1 MRQYSQPLQHG
12 SQAPGEYRTTFIEVS
27 TPIKSATMKT
37 SKKVTRLVLAISI
50 SILFSYCSKDDPGPE
65 GTDNTDGNNIEKTL
79 NVDVDLPTDKGEVG
93 FVIDTREIFRK
104 GYFPDEAVVEFQEY
118 PEFNT
123 TLEINAITNFA
134 ILRIPNEDLTTEQ
147 KDAMNEGVAV
157 EISIFDAGQELL
169 ATYQGNNQI
178 LNDSNT
184 ELKIETTLPHIIPE
198 LKLKAGVGYLLQPEG
213 VQGVIGS
220 IASDAYSYQNFII
233 DNSVQPF
240 YFIPVSGEED
250 TFTIHHPGY
259 AEGSDMYLG
268 SEGWLTLGGGAV
280 DLPADGPQK
289 FKLKQE
295 ADGWINLQ
303 DANNPGNFLFLTSYN
318 SLEFRDE
325 LPYQRF
331 RLISDE
337 ISWHASDQG
346 VQYSDPVM
354 PPTELDFAYEA
365 TIRNCTSGILT
376 ETVGNSQSRTSTSTV
391 ETSESL
397 QLFTSEEVSFSAT
410 VGMEVGG
417 ELYGATGS
425 VEATLSGKLSTSATS
440 TTENKLSDTNG
451 ETSEVSR
458 SRELQIQP
466 YSGVEVYD
474 AIRIVN
480 NVRIPFTQLIRIS
493 GTYKNSG
500 ISLTGAEIVSQ
511 LLFNLSSGIPSAIGA
526 DYVDVSI
533 RGSAVI
539 DQMFEVETGAN
550 QINDACN

>member
-1 MRQYSQPLQHG
+1 
-12 SQAPGEYRTTFIEVS
+12 
-27 TPIKSATMKT
+27 MKT
-37 SKKVTRLVLAISI
+37 SKKALQFVLFTTISL
-50 SILFSYCSKDDPGPE
+50 LFSFCSKDDPGPE
-65 GTDNTDGNNIEKTL
+65 GTDNTDGNNIEKTPSV
-79 NVDVDLPTDKGEVG
+79 NVDLPTDEGEIG

-104 GYFPDEAVVEFQEY
+104 GYFATEAVVEFQDY
-118 PEFNT
+118 QEFNT
-123 TLEINAITNFA
+123 NLEINPITNFA
-134 ILRIPNEDLTTEQ
+134 ILRIPNEDLTTDQ
-147 KDAMNEGVAV
+147 KNAMNQGVAV
-157 EISIFDAGQELL
+157 EIGIFDAGQELL
-169 ATYQGNNQI
+169 ASYQGSNQI

-184 ELKIETTLPHIIPE
+184 ELKMETTLTPIIPE
-198 LKLKAGVGYLLQPEG
+198 LKLKPGVGYLLQPEG
-213 VQGVIGS
+213 ITGVIGS
-220 IASDAYSYQNFII
+220 IASDAYSYQDFII
-233 DNSVQPF
+233 DASVQPF
-240 YFIPVSGEED
+240 YFIPVAGEED
-250 TFTIHHPGY
+250 TFTIQHPGY

-268 SEGWLTLGGGAV
+268 SEGWIALGGGGV
-280 DLPADGPQK
+280 DLPVDGPQK
-289 FKLKQE
+289 FKLEQE
-295 ADGWINLQ
+295 VDGWINVQ
-303 DANNPGNFLFLTSYN
+303 DANNPGSYLFLTSYN
-318 SLEFRDE
+318 ALEFRDE
-325 LPYQRF
+325 IPYQRF

-337 ISWHASDQG
+337 ITWIASDQG
-346 VQYSDPVM
+346 VQYSEPVM

-417 ELYGATGS
+417 EVYGATGS
-425 VEATLSGKLSTSATS
+425 VEATLSGTLSTSATS
-440 TTENKLSDTNG
+440 TTENKFSDTNG
-451 ETSEVSR
+451 KTSEVSR
-458 SRELQIQP
+458 TRELEIQP
-466 YSGVEVYD
+466 FSGVEVYD

-480 NVRIPFTQLIRIS
+480 NVRIPFTQVIRIS

-500 ISLTGAEIVSQ
+500 VSLTGDEIVSQ